1 MRGGLRMLPL
11 GQKVIIVADSFEQNL
26 TIGDHGYIIAYDRN
40 VDNAFDYVVRLPKMN
55 KHIFLPSADIELE
68 EVLLSQE
75 ASRIERE
82 ALIDYA
88 LATNNAELFHRVMKG
103 EEIEPAAELIKVTA
117 HDDFVRQ
124 VNLKAWI

>member
-1 MRGGLRMLPL
+1 MLPL

-40 VDNAFDYVVRLPKMN
+40 VDNAFDYVVRIPKLN

-88 LATNNAELFHRVMKG
+88 LATNNAELFHRVMNG
-103 EEIEPAAELIKVTA
+103 DEIEQAAESIKEVA
-117 HDDFVRQ
+117 SHDDFVRQ